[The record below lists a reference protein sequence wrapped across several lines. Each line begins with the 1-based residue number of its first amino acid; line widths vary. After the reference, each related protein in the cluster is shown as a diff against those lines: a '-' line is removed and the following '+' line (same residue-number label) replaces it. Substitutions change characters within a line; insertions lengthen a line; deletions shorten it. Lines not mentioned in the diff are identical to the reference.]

1 MNLSFHIARRYLF
14 SKKSHNAINIIS
26 MVSVCGVVVATTALV
41 CALSVFNG
49 FTNIVASMFS
59 NFDPIL
65 KITPRYGKVLDPTN
79 ARLQK
84 VKQIPEVS
92 IFCEVLQ
99 DNALVRYRDRQTVAT
114 VKGVDN
120 NFRYLARID
129 SVIIDGR
136 FMLTDSIANY
146 ATLGAGLAVQLGL
159 RANFMDPIEI
169 YVPKRDEKVNLA
181 NPATAFN
188 VEYTFAKAVYATNQQ
203 VYDEDFMIIPLDVAR
218 SLFHYEKE
226 ASAIELGLH
235 KSANISRTEAKI
247 KSILGDKYWVKNR
260 YEQQDAS
267 YKMMPGEIWVTFLIL
282 CFILGL
288 SLFNVIGS
296 LSMLMIEKK
305 DDVRTLRNMGAS
317 NRLIRR
323 IFLYEGW
330 MISGFGAV
338 IGIVLGLILC
348 VLQQQYGL
356 LKLGEVSGTFIID
369 AYPVHVEAADIITIF
384 VTVVAIG
391 FLAAWYPVHF
401 LGKKWFK

>member
-1 MNLSFHIARRYLF
+1 M
-14 SKKSHNAINIIS
+14 
-26 MVSVCGVVVATTALV
+26 MQG
-41 CALSVFNG
+41 
-49 FTNIVASMFS
+49 
-59 NFDPIL
+59 
-65 KITPRYGKVLDPTN
+65 
-79 ARLQK
+79 
-84 VKQIPEVS
+84 
-92 IFCEVLQ
+92 
-99 DNALVRYRDRQTVAT
+99 
-114 VKGVDN
+114 
-120 NFRYLARID
+120 
-129 SVIIDGR
+129 
-136 FMLTDSIANY
+136 
-146 ATLGAGLAVQLGL
+146 
-159 RANFMDPIEI
+159 
-169 YVPKRDEKVNLA
+169 EK
-181 NPATAFN
+181 
-188 VEYTFAKAVYATNQQ
+188 
-203 VYDEDFMIIPLDVAR
+203 
-218 SLFHYEKE
+218 
-226 ASAIELGLH
+226 
-235 KSANISRTEAKI
+235 
-247 KSILGDKYWVKNR
+247 
-260 YEQQDAS
+260 
-267 YKMMPGEIWVTFLIL
+267 WVTFLIL